1 MTAPYL
7 ALIPL
12 FVLFGALFNGLRAL
26 RRAHDDGGPEG
37 TVTWVGCFAPI
48 LSFIFSWHAFSSVY
62 ESGGT
67 PLTYRVYRWFASGSL
82 TVDVAFYVDQ
92 LSAVMLLMVTGV
104 GTLIHIYSMG
114 YMGGD
119 KGYAR
124 FYAYMNLFMFFMT
137 TLVMADSLVLL
148 FLGWE
153 GVGLASYLLI
163 AFWWEDAGKADCGK
177 KAFIVNRV
185 GDLGFLLG
193 LLTLFSVFGSLD
205 VHGVDGNVG
214 LIARIRSIDIS
225 GVVETGTFAGWSY
238 SQVFTL
244 AGILLFLGAC
254 GKSAQIPL
262 YVWLPDAMA
271 GPTPVSAL
279 IHAAT
284 MVTAGVYL
292 VARMGFLYSLSP
304 VAMAVVASAGAL
316 TALVAAS
323 MALVENDIK
332 KILAY
337 STISQLGY
345 MFIAVG
351 VGAYSAGI
359 FHLFTHAFFKA
370 CLFLC
375 AGSAIHGM
383 GGEQDI
389 RKMGGLRDF
398 MPHTYWTFLIAS
410 FAIAGVAPFAGF
422 FSKDEILLAAFS
434 SSVHGAFGKF
444 LWAAGFIT
452 AGMTAFYMFRL
463 VFGAFHGECRADR
476 TVRHHIHESPF
487 SMVSVVW
494 LLAAGS
500 AILGVLGFPHWN
512 PFGVFVD
519 EALHADRVAALY
531 GSHPGLLLELILSSS
546 SVVWAVCWILVAKH
560 FYLEEPHLPTDI
572 RKEYSSTYQLLCD
585 KFHVDTIYEGAV
597 VQPIWAIS
605 KGFLFKVVDA
615 RIIDGIVNGLGL
627 FTRILGEIIRIFQT
641 GAVRTYVLFLLV
653 GAILILGYMV
663 F

>member
-1 MTAPYL
+1 MTTPYL

-12 FVLFGALFNGLRAL
+12 FVLLGALFNGLRAL
-26 RRAHDDGGPEG
+26 RHAHDDEGPEG
-37 TVTWVGCFAPI
+37 AVTWVGCFAPI

-62 ESGGT
+62 ASGGT
-67 PLTYRVYRWFASGSL
+67 PLTYRLYRWFASGDLSVEV
-82 TVDVAFYVDQ
+82 TFYVDQ
-92 LSAVMLLMVTGV
+92 LSAVMLLVVTGV

-114 YMGGD
+114 YMSGD

-163 AFWWEDAGKADCGK
+163 AFWWEDTEKADCGK

-205 VHGVDGNVG
+205 VHGVDGSVG
-214 LIARIRSIDIS
+214 LVGRIQGIDVAAI
-225 GVVETGTFAGWSY
+225 VESGTFAGWSY

-244 AGILLFLGAC
+244 AGLLLFLGAC

-304 VAMAVVASAGAL
+304 VAMGVVASIGAL

-323 MALVENDIK
+323 MALVQNDIK

-375 AGSAIHGM
+375 AGSVIHGL

-389 RKMGGLRDF
+389 RKMGGLRAF
-398 MPHTYWTFLIAS
+398 MPHTYWTFLIAG
-410 FAIAGVAPFAGF
+410 FAIAGIAPFAGF

-434 SSVHGAFGKF
+434 STIHGAFGKF
-444 LWAAGFIT
+444 LWAAGFIV

-463 VFGAFHGECRADR
+463 VFAVFHGECRADR
-476 TVRHHIHESPF
+476 SVQPQIHESPF

-500 AILGVLGFPHWN
+500 ATLGVLGFPHWN
-512 PFGVFVD
+512 PFGQFVD
-519 EALHADRVAALY
+519 EALHADRIAAPYVAHA
-531 GSHPGLLLELILSSS
+531 GVLLELVLSSS
-546 SVVWAVCWILVAKH
+546 SVIWAICWILVAKH

-572 RKEYSSTYQLLCD
+572 AKEYNSTYQLLCA
-585 KFHVDTIYEGAV
+585 KFHVDAIYEGAV
-597 VQPIWAIS
+597 VQPIWAAS

-627 FTRILGEIIRIFQT
+627 FTRILGEVLRIFQT
-641 GAVRTYVLFLLV
+641 GAVRTYLLFLLV
-653 GAILILGYMV
+653 GTILVLGYLV